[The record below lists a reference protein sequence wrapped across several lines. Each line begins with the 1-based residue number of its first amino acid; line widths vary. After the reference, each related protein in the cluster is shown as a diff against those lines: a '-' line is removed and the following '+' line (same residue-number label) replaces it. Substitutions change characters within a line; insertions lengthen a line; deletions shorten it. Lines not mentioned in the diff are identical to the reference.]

1 MISDKLI
8 QCWIDEGDLKTPKS
22 RFLCEISLCAN
33 QQIKVD
39 NKLSFSINDLIKIG
53 KINYNQF
60 ANIEVTKGQKVNLK
74 SGGEK

>member
-8 QCWIDEGDLKTPKS
+8 QCWIDEGDLRTLIS

-39 NKLSFSINDLIKIG
+39 NELSFCINDLIEIG
-53 KINYNQF
+53 KRNYNQF
-60 ANIEVTKGQKVNLK
+60 ALSKETEVK
-74 SGGEK
+74 E